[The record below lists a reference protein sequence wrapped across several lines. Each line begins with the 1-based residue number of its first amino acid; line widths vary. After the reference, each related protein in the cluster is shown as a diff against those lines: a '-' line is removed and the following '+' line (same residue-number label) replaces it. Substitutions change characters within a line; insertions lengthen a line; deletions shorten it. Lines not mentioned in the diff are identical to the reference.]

1 MGLEALAF
9 IVDGL
14 VTAYCMYIASRLSF
28 LTIDF
33 TSLLVVTLLVALI
46 SLIPTVGWVLGLIAW
61 FYLLKT
67 VAHADFKD
75 CLWIMITTKLV
86 SVGVLTLLT
95 ARIL

>member
-14 VTAYCMYIASRLSF
+14 VTACCMYIASRLSF

-33 TSLLVVTLLVALI
+33 TSLLVITLLVALV
-46 SLIPTVGWVLGLIAW
+46 SLIPTIGWILGLIVW

-67 VAHADFKD
+67 VANADFKD
-75 CLWIMITTKLV
+75 CLWVIVTTKAI
-86 SVGVLTLLT
+86 SVGVLALM
-95 ARIL
+95 AAMIH